1 MLVIFKSRA
10 GADIMM
16 FEENAKQ
23 ILDLLDKDTDK
34 GIITAEQTADAI
46 VKLENEIE
54 RRKMIEAQEKA
65 DRERIEK
72 EEQER
77 RSHQETASPF
87 FFFILYSIL
96 KPLSAHCAFPQKTY
110 HFPGRQYPKCAD
122 LPPVPRKLR
131 FYCMIPFAS
140 NV

>member
-1 MLVIFKSRA
+1 MLVIFKSKV

-65 DRERIEK
+65 ERERIEK

-77 RSHQETASPF
+77 REKEEGKEENEKESEKDRKKEVTRPEPKVSFSARTYPF
-87 FFFILYSIL
+87 LQLL
-96 KPLSAHCAFPQKTY
+96 KAAHKKKKDIYWGVQT
-110 HFPGRQYPKCAD
+110 
-122 LPPVPRKLR
+122 
-131 FYCMIPFAS
+131 
-140 NV
+140 

>member
-1 MLVIFKSRA
+1 MWKTQNR
-10 GADIMM
+10 
-16 FEENAKQ
+16 
-23 ILDLLDKDTDK
+23 ILELLDKDTDK

-77 RSHQETASPF
+77 REREKEEGKEEDDEKESERDEKKKSPDPNPKSVF
-87 FFFILYSIL
+87 LHGHILSFQLL
-96 KPLSAHCAFPQKTY
+96 KAANKKKKDIYWGVQT
-110 HFPGRQYPKCAD
+110 
-122 LPPVPRKLR
+122 
-131 FYCMIPFAS
+131 
-140 NV
+140 

>member
-1 MLVIFKSRA
+1 MLVIFKSKA

-23 ILDLLDKDTDK
+23 ILDLLNKDTDK

-65 DRERIEK
+65 ERERIEK
-72 EEQER
+72 EEREKKER
-77 RSHQETASPF
+77 EKEEGKEEDDEKESEKDRKKVVVKPEPSVSFSARTYPF
-87 FFFILYSIL
+87 LQLL
-96 KPLSAHCAFPQKTY
+96 KA
-110 HFPGRQYPKCAD
+110 AD
-122 LPPVPRKLR
+122 KKKKDIYWGVQT
-131 FYCMIPFAS
+131 
-140 NV
+140 

>member
-1 MLVIFKSRA
+1 MLVIFKSKA

-23 ILDLLDKDTDK
+23 ILDLLGKDVDK

-46 VKLENEIE
+46 VKLEGEIA

-65 DRERIEK
+65 EREQRER

-77 RSHQETASPF
+77 RERGEDEEEEKDDKDPNQDRKKEVV
-87 FFFILYSIL
+87 
-96 KPLSAHCAFPQKTY
+96 KPE
-110 HFPGRQYPKCAD
+110 
-122 LPPVPRKLR
+122 PPVSFSART
-131 FYCMIPFAS
+131 YPFLQLLKAA
-140 NV
+140 NKKKKDIWWGA